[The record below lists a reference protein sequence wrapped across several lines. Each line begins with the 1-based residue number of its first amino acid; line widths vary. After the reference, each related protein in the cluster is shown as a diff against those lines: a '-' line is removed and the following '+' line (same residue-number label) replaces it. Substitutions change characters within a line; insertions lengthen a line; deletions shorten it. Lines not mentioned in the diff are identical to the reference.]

1 MNQSTNLPTY
11 QKKHRP
17 SNQPTTQV
25 SEFITLD
32 EKMATLGMRDLLII
46 NPCASIL
53 APDPRLLP
61 SAVFA
66 QTYNLYCV
74 Y

>member
-1 MNQSTNLPTY
+1 MA
-11 QKKHRP
+11 
-17 SNQPTTQV
+17 
-25 SEFITLD
+25 EFITLD
-32 EKMATLGMRDLLII
+32 DTVATLVMKDLLII
-46 NPCASIL
+46 NLCASIL

-66 QTYNLYCV
+66 QTYNLYSILYSRYV